1 MRKIIILIVAILIIV
16 VFSLELKADSIQK
29 SIIAADAKW
38 VVHIDMK
45 KFTSTKLYEL
55 FMNDESTVKI
65 RKKTDKFFKKL
76 NFDPLKDIMGVTAYG
91 AEKDEENTV
100 VCFSG
105 NIDKAHILGLFDEEA
120 DHQEISYGKYII
132 YRWGHDDF
140 GVFVSD
146 SLGLFS
152 ENEEAI
158 KTALDVIDGKKENI
172 SSSPMMKYVKEIPSD
187 AFLMA
192 VVDDI
197 SSLAGKHDKAVML
210 KKAGMASFAI
220 MEKKGDVALDLKFT
234 TGSPEDAKNVEQM
247 IKGLVAFGNLQLK
260 EEKDVLELLER
271 LRISIDGN
279 KVQMGLTYPID
290 KLFNIISGRTKILPS
305 FLLGLGEL

>member
-1 MRKIIILIVAILIIV
+1 MRKLIILIVVILLIL
-16 VFSLELKADSIQK
+16 VFSLELKAASIQK

-65 RKKTDKFFKKL
+65 RKRTDKLFKKL

-91 AEKDEENTV
+91 VEKDEEKTV
-100 VCFSG
+100 ICFSG

-120 DHQEISYGKYII
+120 DHKEISYGKYII
-132 YRWGHDDF
+132 YSWGHDDF

-146 SLGLFS
+146 NLGLFS

-158 KTALDVIDGKKENI
+158 KTALDVIDGKKENL

-197 SSLAGKHDKAVML
+197 SSLAGRHDKAVML

-260 EEKDVLELLER
+260 QEKDVLELLER

>member
-1 MRKIIILIVAILIIV
+1 MRKIIILIVAILLIL
-16 VFSLELKADSIQK
+16 VFFLELKAASIQK
-29 SIIAADAKW
+29 SIIPADAKW

-45 KFTSTKLYEL
+45 KLTSTKLYEL

-65 RKKTDKFFKKL
+65 RKGTDKLFKKL
-76 NFDPLKDIMGVTAYG
+76 KFDPLKDIMGITAYG
-91 AEKDEENTV
+91 AEKDEEKTV

-105 NIDKAHILGLFDEEA
+105 NIDKAYILGLLKEEA

-132 YRWGHDDF
+132 YSWGHDDF

-158 KTALDVIDGKKENI
+158 KTALDVIDGKKKNI

-290 KLFNIISGRTKILPS
+290 KLFNIISGRTKIRPS